1 MKHCPQCTTGFPDH
15 AITCPTHGGA
25 LNEIR
30 ELKPGMVVHKTYR
43 IVRKL
48 GKGGMGIVYL
58 ADQTFMEEQR
68 ALKFL
73 SAELCEDAAFTS
85 RFRQEVRA
93 LRQVRH
99 KNVVDCGDLEPAE
112 DDSLFFAME
121 FVEGPDLRDFL
132 AKAPRPFDVA
142 LALEI
147 TRGIA
152 EGLGAAHAQGLV
164 HRDIK
169 PENILMAPAGD
180 GWVPK
185 IADFG
190 IVASKESSNTRTR
203 TGGTLL
209 TMAYAAPE
217 QWRGTRAAEL
227 DGRTDLYAL
236 GGVLYEMLTGRTA
249 FEAESYEDWANQHK
263 NTAPQAPGELRP
275 ELKQWCGLD
284 ELILRLLSKDRHSRP
299 ENVTTLL
306 SFLDALRHLAPQVR
320 QETAKEKTVIA
331 PRHATA
337 IDEDGPR
344 GKQQEVK
351 REFAAMVEEQQDAG
365 TMTSEGPQPY
375 RSRLGPLGRWVGIAT
390 ITISVIAFVTVW
402 LARVVPWEPKPSH
415 ENASLNLPAGSPQ
428 VAQPKSQ
435 GVTLKPSGGSVIPH
449 DAKPQPTEGPKPSH
463 EEPAVVPP
471 AKPELVEPAKPSTP
485 VPSATVPV
493 KPTPAAPTAADLY
506 AQGVALITQKR
517 FAEAAPLFEG
527 ACAGGVIDACN
538 RLGWFYYFG
547 LGVTHD
553 FSRAAAFYSKSCDAG
568 NDVGCGALGNMY
580 LEGQGVAKDYTK
592 ALALET
598 RECNANFAEAC
609 DGLGMIYE
617 KGSGVA
623 PDPARAKQLYS
634 KACDGGSAAGCSN
647 LGTFYLPPRAATADP
662 AKAKELFRKSC
673 SMGFKTGCDWLRK
686 TQ

>member
-1 MKHCPQCTTGFPDH
+1 
-15 AITCPTHGGA
+15 
-25 LNEIR
+25 
-30 ELKPGMVVHKTYR
+30 MVVHKTYR

-73 SAELCEDAAFTS
+73 SAELCEDVAFTG

-121 FVEGPDLRDFL
+121 FVDGPDLRDFL
-132 AKAPRPFDVA
+132 AKAPRPFDVP

-152 EGLGAAHAQGLV
+152 AGLGAAHAQGLV

-169 PENILMAPAGD
+169 PENILMAPVGD

-217 QWRGTRAAEL
+217 QWQGTRAAEL

-249 FEAESYEDWANQHK
+249 FEAESYEGWANQHK

-275 ELKQWCGLD
+275 ELKQWRGLD
-284 ELILRLLSKDRHSRP
+284 ELILRLLSKDRQSRP

-306 SFLDALRHLAPQVR
+306 SFLDRLRHLAPQVR

-331 PRHATA
+331 LRHATA
-337 IDEDGPR
+337 IDEGGPR
-344 GKQQEVK
+344 GRQQEVK
-351 REFAAMVEEQQDAG
+351 HEFASTTMVGEQQDARA
-365 TMTSEGPQPY
+365 MIPEGRPY
-375 RSRLGPLGRWVGIAT
+375 RSRLGPLGRWVGMAT
-390 ITISVIAFVTVW
+390 ITISAIAFVTVW
-402 LARVVPWEPKPSH
+402 LIRVVPWEPKTSH
-415 ENASLNLPAGSPQ
+415 ENAALNLPAGNPQ
-428 VAQPKSQ
+428 AAQPKNQ
-435 GVTLKPSGGSVIPH
+435 GAILKPSGGSGIPH
-449 DAKPQPTEGPKPSH
+449 DAKPQPAEGPKPSH
-463 EEPAVVPP
+463 EEPAVVLPT
-471 AKPELVEPAKPSTP
+471 KPEPVEPAKPSTP
-485 VPSATVPV
+485 VPSTTVPD
-493 KPTPAAPTAADLY
+493 KPSVAVARPAELR
-506 AQGVALITQKR
+506 AQGETLVSQQHWP
-517 FAEAAPLFEG
+517 EAAPLFDR
-527 ACAGGVIDACN
+527 ACTAGDAVSCSD
-538 RLGWFYYFG
+538 LGHLYQFG
-547 LGVTHD
+547 GIPRD
-553 FSRAAAFYSKSCDAG
+553 WS
-568 NDVGCGALGNMY
+568 
-580 LEGQGVAKDYTK
+580 K
-592 ALALET
+592 ALA
-598 RECNANFAEAC
+598 
-609 DGLGMIYE
+609 
-617 KGSGVA
+617 
-623 PDPARAKQLYS
+623 LYS
-634 KACDGGSAAGCSN
+634 KACDGNATAGCGDLGYMYEVGYGVTRDYPRAVQFYSKGCDGGSSN
-647 LGTFYLPPRAATADP
+647 SCDRLGIMYWNKKGVSQDYSRALALFTKACNGGLGVGCSRAGYFYLKGVGVAPDAV
-662 AKAKELFRKSC
+662 KAKEMFDKGCMIGDESSC
-673 SMGFKTGCDWLRK
+673 RMR
-686 TQ
+686 